1 MGTTFD
7 IGMGAVFLLSSG
19 AAYVS
24 GDTLVR
30 IASALI
36 SVKNSVV
43 EVGLNANE
51 FDVFQLFLDSVQSLI
66 AGIQRLR

>member
-7 IGMGAVFLLSSG
+7 IGMGAVFLLSSA

-30 IASALI
+30 TENRTPLWIGCTTY
-36 SVKNSVV
+36 
-43 EVGLNANE
+43 VGHLLAT
-51 FDVFQLFLDSVQSLI
+51 L
-66 AGIQRLR
+66 